1 MVSRY
6 TGAPHIRLR
15 GFGLSG
21 LGSLPPVCIC
31 SFCAGEIPLHPA
43 PDPVDPSNGRG
54 SRCRTVVHMCVR
66 TPTTPCVWGGQDLAV
81 VMVAVTTHEAGWLN
95 PCVADADL
103 TFFGKKN
110 PSADARS
117 SCLPGFWGA
126 QAVSSTSSIPH
137 CISLVAL
144 DVTI

>member
-43 PDPVDPSNGRG
+43 PDPVDPSSGRG
-54 SRCRTVVHMCVR
+54 SRCRTVVHMCVC
-66 TPTTPCVWGGQDLAV
+66 TPTTPCVCGGGQDLAV

-95 PCVADADL
+95 PCVAHADL
-103 TFFGKKN
+103 TFFGKKTHQLMREVRAC
-110 PSADARS
+110 PAFGVLRLSLAH
-117 SCLPGFWGA
+117 P
-126 QAVSSTSSIPH
+126 VS
-137 CISLVAL
+137 LMAFL
-144 DVTI
+144 